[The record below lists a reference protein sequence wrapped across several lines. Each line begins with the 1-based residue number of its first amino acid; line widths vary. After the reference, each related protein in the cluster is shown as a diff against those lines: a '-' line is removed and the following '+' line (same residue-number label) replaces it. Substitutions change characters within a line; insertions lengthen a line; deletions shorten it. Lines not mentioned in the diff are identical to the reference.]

1 MPDGRKLEMLADCR
15 AYILALPER
24 PDSLAG
30 RCSDNRF
37 LLLLA
42 VSEVSEDVAF
52 FAFLND
58 DDSTGG
64 SPGGGRTG
72 GLPDEA
78 VG

>member
-1 MPDGRKLEMLADCR
+1 MPNGRKLEKLADCR

-24 PDSLAG
+24 PNSSAG

-42 VSEVSEDVAF
+42 VGEGSEDVAF

-58 DDSTGG
+58 DDFI
-64 SPGGGRTG
+64 
-72 GLPDEA
+72 
-78 VG
+78 